1 MKENTN
7 NDNNNNAKNTKI
19 NNNEKNNNN
28 INKKKEENKII
39 TEIKDKKETNTN
51 ENNKKINENIK
62 KDKDENIKKDKDDKN
77 KGIINVIKNEIEK
90 EEKIIEEKKIEENTN
105 QIKQKEKSPT
115 KIITS
120 VVTTGKEK
128 INDIYL
134 KKVNDLSNIYN
145 YTSNYLAFI
154 SLLFKKISEPFYSKL
169 SSSYI
174 NNVKPYL
181 KYFKELVNILFS
193 FSEKL
198 NLLNSSV
205 EDKKEDNDD
214 ENLIRVENN
223 LNSAV
228 KKLNVIFADTT
239 LVIAKNLKEN
249 ILSKPLFAKYDTI
262 ESKFEENF
270 HKMLNLISQFEQY
283 RIKYNNEYNKKY
295 TNIFNMFIQK
305 YNELDNYLITMKDF
319 FIIEYDIID
328 AANHSLKK
336 VTKFIEDIKKLFD
349 ETTNVFCDYLEI
361 LKTMIKIY
369 YEENK
374 KIILPNILSEKM
386 INDLEKLVGQDI
398 RKNIEKKFCIKNIIE
413 HYQDEA
419 LRNDINHLLL
429 KYQDILVQFKVLKN
443 EEINNLSHFNLKY
456 FKSTEIF
463 FTFLFTLIPP
473 KFQVNYEDVIQ
484 FKTDVKR
491 DCGLF
496 KGWKDCHLVISYQG
510 HILFFDEEVIKT
522 EKINIRS
529 QSEHAISAINTKE
542 LDIKKNTGLSQVDN
556 TLGKK
561 KEDIFRESK
570 LEDDFKKG
578 EARYGIVPDKLSIM
592 YYKTS
597 YGIKKKNKKQG
608 KYLFEI
614 WEKGIGNKK
623 NKINIIDALDLKN
636 LENILLELT
645 ENNIYDD

>member
-1 MKENTN
+1 MKEN
-7 NDNNNNAKNTKI
+7 
-19 NNNEKNNNN
+19 
-28 INKKKEENKII
+28 
-39 TEIKDKKETNTN
+39 N
-51 ENNKKINENIK
+51 ENNKNNNQNKINNEEIK
-62 KDKDENIKKDKDDKN
+62 KTDKEKTKKTDNEKKDEITTDIKND
-77 KGIINVIKNEIEK
+77 KNEIKK
-90 EEKIIEEKKIEENTN
+90 EINDEQNKNKKIEENN
-105 QIKQKEKSPT
+105 IKNNQKEKSYK
-115 KIITS
+115 KIYTS

-134 KKVNDLSNIYN
+134 KKITDLSNIYN

-154 SLLFKKISEPFYSKL
+154 SQLFKKISEPFYSKL

-181 KYFKELVNILFS
+181 KYFKELVNIFSS

-198 NLLNSSV
+198 NSLNSSI
-205 EDKKEDNDD
+205 EDKKEENEE

-228 KKLNVIFADTT
+228 KKLNIIFADTS
-239 LVIAKNLKEN
+239 LNIAKNLKEN
-249 ILSKPLFAKYDTI
+249 VLNKPLFAKYETI
-262 ESKFEENF
+262 ELKFEDNF
-270 HKMLNLISQFEQY
+270 HKILNIISQFEQY

-295 TNIFNMFIQK
+295 INIFNMFIQK
-305 YNELDNYLITMKDF
+305 YNELDNYLINMKDF

-328 AANHSLKK
+328 SANQSLKK
-336 VTKFIEDIKKLFD
+336 VTKFIEDLKVLFD
-349 ETTNVFCDYLEI
+349 DTTNTFCDYLEL

-386 INDLEKLVGQDI
+386 ISDLEKLIGQDI

-419 LRNDINHLLL
+419 LRNEINHILL
-429 KYQDILVQFKVLKN
+429 KYQEILVQYKVLKN
-443 EEINNLSHFNLKY
+443 DEINDLSHFNLKY

-484 FKTDVKR
+484 FKTNVKR

-496 KGWKDCHLVISYQG
+496 KGWKDCFLVISYQG
-510 HILFFDEEVIKT
+510 HILFFDEEVT
-522 EKINIRS
+522 KIDKS
-529 QSEHAISAINTKE
+529 ISDNKSVIINTLPNRE
-542 LDIKKNTGLSQVDN
+542 LDIQRSTMMTNDEKN
-556 TLGKK
+556 LGKK
-561 KEDIFRESK
+561 REDIFRESK

-578 EARYGIVPDKLSIM
+578 ESRYGIVPDKLTIM

-597 YGIKKKNKKQG
+597 YGIMKKNKSKQG

-614 WEKGIGNKK
+614 WEKGIGNKR
-623 NKINIIDALDLKN
+623 NRINVIDALNFKN
-636 LENILLELT
+636 LENIFLELT
-645 ENNIYDD
+645 ETNIYDD